1 MSRRRRRSYGAA
13 RLPAVVTPSAGPRDT
28 RTGSPS
34 RLLLLLLVA
43 VLTGI
48 LTLLVGPA
56 GSANAVT
63 STASGA
69 VATTAHTAS
78 GPTGAA
84 AETRVGA
91 STVAVASLVGA
102 ADGIAAGQRRGEGS
116 LRPGFVSAT
125 SVAAEDGGA
134 VLNFGSK
141 AAARQGLEGDAGTA
155 ANRFFRDATSKSQ
168 DFQAQELS
176 GGGYRV
182 QFFSP
187 ANNPGYGKLYVQ
199 EIDSAGNVISE
210 FKNTIGP
217 DGLIETKWVH
227 GGP

>member
-1 MSRRRRRSYGAA
+1 VSRRRRRSYGAA

-125 SVAAEDGGA
+125 SVAAEDGVSAATPVGRRGSPLNVPRGTNGPASIGGRSYGGHALDEMQSEGLTPSVVDDAIVHGQVSVGGSGRVAYYSPGNNITVITESDGKIVTVTSGA
-134 VLNFGSK
+134 VK
-141 AAARQGLEGDAGTA
+141 IR
-155 ANRFFRDATSKSQ
+155 
-168 DFQAQELS
+168 
-176 GGGYRV
+176 
-182 QFFSP
+182 
-187 ANNPGYGKLYVQ
+187 
-199 EIDSAGNVISE
+199 
-210 FKNTIGP
+210 
-217 DGLIETKWVH
+217 
-227 GGP
+227 

>member
-1 MSRRRRRSYGAA
+1 MRDSTAISVSRRRRRSYGAA

-48 LTLLVGPA
+48 LTLLVGVA

-125 SVAAEDGGA
+125 SVAAE
-134 VLNFGSK
+134 
-141 AAARQGLEGDAGTA
+141 
-155 ANRFFRDATSKSQ
+155 
-168 DFQAQELS
+168 S
-176 GGGYRV
+176 GGGIL
-182 QFFSP
+182 
-187 ANNPGYGKLYVQ
+187 ANQAAGNAARDAIAAANPGSLTEQ
-199 EIDSAGNVISE
+199 T
-210 FKNTIGP
+210 FNTALGARRVDVLTQ
-217 DGLIETKWVH
+217 DGLAIESKVGRNVADVEH
-227 GGP
+227 SIADREGSVAAAERRRQRGAVGVRP